1 MTRIKL
7 ADAKTQLSRLV
18 ERAAAGDQVCIT
30 RRGKPMA
37 KLTAMDSPRKRI
49 DPGRL
54 RELTASMP
62 RQKQRGAILSA
73 KCAMRIADRGGA
85 TAALLDHL
93 QLRAARA
100 ALLRALWP

>member
-1 MTRIKL
+1 MTRVKL

-49 DPGRL
+49 DLGRL

-62 RQKQRGAILSA
+62 RQKQSA
-73 KCAMRIADRGGA
+73 GDFVREMRDEVRY
-85 TAALLDHL
+85 
-93 QLRAARA
+93 
-100 ALLRALWP
+100 

>member
-7 ADAKTQLSRLV
+7 ADAKAQLSRLV

-49 DPGRL
+49 DLGRL

-62 RQKQRGAILSA
+62 RQRQGAGDFVR
-73 KCAMRIADRGGA
+73 KMRDEDRY
-85 TAALLDHL
+85 
-93 QLRAARA
+93 
-100 ALLRALWP
+100 

>member
-1 MTRIKL
+1 MVKL
-7 ADAKTQLSRLV
+7 ADAKTQLSKLV

-49 DPGRL
+49 DLGRL

-62 RQKQRGAILSA
+62 RQKQSAGDLSA
-73 KCAMRIADRGGA
+73 KCAMRIDIDPICR
-85 TAALLDHL
+85 HL
-93 QLRAARA
+93 APRCRFDE
-100 ALLRALWP
+100 